1 MSNYAPVPTNPPSQ
15 HADRELDDAFES
27 DNESDHEQTPL
38 THRQTTPTSTPPSP
52 GSYDFDRQDDWL
64 VPPPGSP
71 PRPSSVALPNSYGN
85 SNGIIP
91 TSPIATMSFPRPNLF
106 RRAMGALLPSHYMRI
121 PSDEEPRH
129 AVGGGTDNDGVFA
142 NVMAKPSLPSTVST
156 SDGSVYVAPEEIQ
169 KEAPPSYEAARQ
181 DAVPPYWETTIHAPA
196 DPGADMIIDDL
207 PVGTAL
213 VFLLNMVISW
223 FFQFVG
229 FLLTHLMHTSHAA
242 KYGSR
247 AGLGLTLIQLGF
259 YSRIPDDRQ
268 NTPLMFPPPA
278 TTSEPGPVPSSIP
291 EAPMPSVMP
300 DATFDEIGGATQE
313 WLSFIFMTIG
323 WVLLL
328 SSIAGFC
335 RVKRWEMSIRTS
347 TPRAVTAEDVERDR
361 SVRQRIQA
369 VFGIP
374 LDEEED
380 IEAGTPGN
388 LVRAD
393 EHGNMIVIPGRE
405 LLEEVRL
412 TRDLRAAGLL

>member
-1 MSNYAPVPTNPPSQ
+1 MSNYAPVPTHPPS
-15 HADRELDDAFES
+15 HNADRELDDAFES
-27 DNESDHEQTPL
+27 DNEDDHEQTPL
-38 THRQTTPTSTPPSP
+38 TRPQTTSTRPHVTP

-71 PRPSSVALPNSYGN
+71 PGPSSVALPNDIGN
-85 SNGIIP
+85 SNGVIP
-91 TSPIATMSFPRPNLF
+91 TSPVVPFSYPRPNFF
-106 RRAMGALLPSHYMRI
+106 RRAVGALLPSHYSRV
-121 PSDEEPRH
+121 PSEEAPRR

-156 SDGSVYVAPEEIQ
+156 SDGNIYVAPEEIQ

-181 DAVPPYWETTIHAPA
+181 DAVPPYWETTIHVPA
-196 DPGADMIIDDL
+196 EPGADMIIDDL
-207 PVGTAL
+207 PTGSAL
-213 VFLLNMVISW
+213 IFLLNMVISW

-229 FLLTHLMHTSHAA
+229 FLLTHLLHTSHAA

-259 YSRIPDDRQ
+259 YSRVQDDRENPQ
-268 NTPLMFPPPA
+268 LMFPPPA
-278 TTSEPGPVPSSIP
+278 ATLVPVPSSIP
-291 EAPMPSVMP
+291 DDAPVPSGVP
-300 DATFDEIGGATQE
+300 DAAFDDMSGATQE

-347 TPRAVTAEDVERDR
+347 TPRAVTTEDVERDR

-374 LDEEED
+374 MDQD
-380 IEAGTPGN
+380 DVEAGPPAD
-388 LVRAD
+388 LVRTD
-393 EHGNMIVIPGRE
+393 QHGSMIVLPARE